1 MFYIGRCFIL
11 TARVCVVAGLVILD
25 ARYGPAENDDDLEG
39 LTINVTVPLQALVS
53 KSQLYIPGRRTKV
66 SSRVQCKHAV
76 QFCFGTPYHRQ
87 GKSCQDLLLQCCR
100 TLGDAARRCI
110 CACLSIFSQG
120 QPCHNMDLYPSC
132 FSKFELLLFRWG
144 REKLKWSL
152 SWEIELKRR
161 VCGKQFI

>member
-1 MFYIGRCFIL
+1 MFDIGRRFIL
-11 TARVCVVAGLVILD
+11 TARVCMVAGLVILD

-66 SSRVQCKHAV
+66 SSRAQRKHAV
-76 QFCFGTPYHRQ
+76 QSCFRSPYHRQ
-87 GKSCQDLLLQCCR
+87 RKSCQDLLLQCCR

-120 QPCHNMDLYPSC
+120 QPCHNMDLGRWNMTGGFLQHLLTQVVIEGTAPLRNTVVWRN
-132 FSKFELLLFRWG
+132 KFD
-144 REKLKWSL
+144 
-152 SWEIELKRR
+152 IDDM
-161 VCGKQFI
+161 